1 MRIRGVLYSAIG
13 MGIGLLAMVI
23 SIPIQTT
30 AFADDGVPAKAAD
43 KPPPPIPTKKESN
56 CVKCHLT
63 AGRELTEAV
72 YTFAHSV
79 HDLEG
84 DVTCNDCHGGNTED
98 DAKAHLAEFG
108 FIGTKLSDHLAKCQ
122 ECHTD
127 QHESLMA
134 GSHKWDQQAK
144 LNIRYPLCVDC
155 HGNHDVGNPPAE
167 FSMSL
172 VCTECHRGYK
182 TKFPE
187 FARLTDAHDALWAA
201 ILKWKAGNRETDNRV
216 PESLKEDLGAIRLET
231 SDIVHKSEKL
241 KAEQVDALVGK
252 IEKFIQ
258 DLQAKPTAKA
268 D

>member
-1 MRIRGVLYSAIG
+1 MRVRGVLYSALVL
-13 MGIGLLAMVI
+13 GIGLWSLVFAMAPETSVL
-23 SIPIQTT
+23 
-30 AFADDGVPAKAAD
+30 AAD
-43 KPPPPIPTKKESN
+43 KTEDKAPPANPTTKESN
-56 CVKCHLT
+56 CVRCHLT

-84 DVTCNDCHGGNTED
+84 DVSCHDCHGGNTED
-98 DAKAHLAEFG
+98 DEKAHLGEFG

-127 QHESLMA
+127 QHEAVSA
-134 GSHKWDQQAK
+134 GPHQWNHQEK

-172 VCTECHRGYK
+172 VCSECHRGYK

-187 FARLTDAHDALWAA
+187 YARLTDAHDSLWSA
-201 ILKWKAGNRETDNRV
+201 ILQWKETNGETGDRV

-231 SDIVHKSEKL
+231 ADIVHASEKL
-241 KAEQVDALVGK
+241 EGKTIDALIEK
-252 IEKFIQ
+252 IEKFIH
-258 DLQAKPTAKA
+258 DLQATSTAKA
-268 D
+268 N